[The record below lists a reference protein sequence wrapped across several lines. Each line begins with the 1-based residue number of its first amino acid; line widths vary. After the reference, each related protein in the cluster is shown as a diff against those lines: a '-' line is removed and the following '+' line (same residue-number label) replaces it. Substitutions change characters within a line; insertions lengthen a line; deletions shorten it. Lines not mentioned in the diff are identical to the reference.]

1 MAALQ
6 RFYSLECGGI
16 SVLRD
21 GRWEDGRNGWVAGL
35 GGFVGGVGIWMVGGG
50 ERYWEEER
58 RDVAIRRG
66 EKGCGE
72 GRWWDEEE
80 GGGFWGGG
88 YGDGYEGD

>member
-35 GGFVGGVGIWMVGGG
+35 GGFVGGGRYMDGGRRREVLGGG
-50 ERYWEEER
+50 TERCCDEER
-58 RDVAIRRG
+58 
-66 EKGCGE
+66 
-72 GRWWDEEE
+72 
-80 GGGFWGGG
+80 
-88 YGDGYEGD
+88 GDGMRRREMG

>member
-35 GGFVGGVGIWMVGGG
+35 GGL
-50 ERYWEEER
+50 
-58 RDVAIRRG
+58 
-66 EKGCGE
+66 
-72 GRWWDEEE
+72 
-80 GGGFWGGG
+80 WGG
-88 YGDGYEGD
+88 